1 MTEKKKTT
9 KTTRTQKSADETPV
23 ATAPAVDVDALIE
36 QNRLLREQNERLMEQ
51 INQLTLAVV
60 ASREA
65 QKAKVADDR
74 PTVKVE
80 NVIGYAIAFEVTD
93 PRTGAK
99 RVVSLQ
105 RKGDFAKLFP
115 EQIEEIKERY
125 PHFFEQGYLA
135 ASEYEAVSSVN
146 VVRDVEEFINSL
158 SLDEVNARVEQI
170 TSLPTLYMI
179 FNHIE
184 SKRFRHTDEYGN
196 PLTETDTT
204 GKTIFRMEEIPLD
217 PKTMAVAL
225 AVQRRIAALQGAKV
239 TFDK

>member
-1 MTEKKKTT
+1 MAEKKT

-23 ATAPAVDVDALIE
+23 ATARAVDVDALIE

-60 ASREA
+60 AGREA

-125 PHFFEQGYLA
+125 PHFFGQGYLA
-135 ASEYEAVSSVN
+135 APEYETVSVN
-146 VVRDVEEFINSL
+146 VIRDVEEFINSL

-170 TSLPTLYMI
+170 TSLPTLYVI

-184 SKRFRHTDEYGN
+184 SKRFRHTDEHGN